1 MAAATHAAA
10 AGLPHQ
16 MRPNA
21 AAFTARGRAEQWRL
35 GCLALPGLLLIGIV
49 ALAPIAWLFWLSF
62 RDADGATLVHYRRLL
77 HPSYL
82 ITLKSTFALATYV
95 SLAAAILTMLLST
108 LLGTL
113 AAYGLHAL
121 RNRWSV
127 FALGVFILPL
137 VIPAI
142 LTAIGIFLFYAQV
155 GLNNTLT
162 GIVLAHSALAIP
174 LVVITVASGLKSYD
188 MNQEMVARSL
198 GASRP
203 RAFLTITLPQIR
215 ISVISGALLAFISSL
230 DEVVIALFI
239 AGGDKATLT
248 RRMLNALRDEID
260 PTIASISTLLILLSV
275 LLLAL
280 SQLVQSRS
288 RRTG

>member
-1 MAAATHAAA
+1 MVGSAGNETQITHRRRLWLYACV
-10 AGLPHQ
+10 GLIVLFLIAPS
-16 MRPNA
+16 
-21 AAFTARGRAEQWRL
+21 
-35 GCLALPGLLLIGIV
+35 LLVI
-49 ALAPIAWLFWLSF
+49 PLSF
-62 RDADGATLVHYRRLL
+62 SDSR
-77 HPSYL
+77 YL
-82 ITLKSTFALATYV
+82 AFPPPAWSVRWYVAYFSAVEWREATYV
-95 SLAAAILTMLLST
+95 SFAAATLTMLLST
-108 LLGTL
+108 VFGTL
-113 AAYGLHAL
+113 AAYGLHAM
-121 RNRWSV
+121 RNRWS
-127 FALGVFILPL
+127 ALAHGIFILPL

-162 GIVLAHSALAIP
+162 GIVLAHSVLAIP
-174 LVVITVASGLKSYD
+174 LVVITVASSLKSYD

-203 RAFLTITLPQIR
+203 WAFLTVTLPQIR
-215 ISVISGALLAFISSL
+215 IAVISGALLAFISSL

-248 RRMLNALRDEID
+248 RRMFNALRDEID

-280 SQLVQSRS
+280 SQIVQSRS
-288 RRTG
+288 RQAG